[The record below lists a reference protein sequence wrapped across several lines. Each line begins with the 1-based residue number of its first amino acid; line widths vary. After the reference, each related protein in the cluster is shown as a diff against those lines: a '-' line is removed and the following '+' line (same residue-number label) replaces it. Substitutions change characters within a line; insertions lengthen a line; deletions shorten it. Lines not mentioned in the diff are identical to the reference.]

1 VEESVNGDVQISRVV
16 TSADRRAFLS
26 FPYRL
31 YAGDPNWIPRL
42 WPEQMTWLRREHSFF
57 DIGDADWF
65 IARRD
70 GQVVGTIGVGID
82 YHVNAYQKRRWA
94 IFGFFECVEDEAV
107 FAALIDSARAWARLR
122 GMTHVMGPQ
131 SFSANDY
138 PGFLVG
144 RHDLPAGLYQGH
156 TPPYYLAFAGRA
168 GWQKLQ
174 DSLAYRFIP
183 PESDGEPSFMLER
196 LERIAKRAGH
206 NARYSIRHA
215 DLTHFEREFQHV
227 LRIYNRS
234 LSTLP
239 EFTPVTEGELRKHVR
254 ELMPVLDPE
263 MVLFA
268 LVDGQEIGFGLAIP
282 NLAEAFHRCGGL
294 RYPWQY
300 AQLWW
305 TARRV
310 KSVSFKIMAMDPDY
324 RGRGIGIL
332 IYKRL
337 AELFT
342 ERGYEWVDLSLT
354 GEDNPQTNRI
364 AAKVNCE
371 EYKRYRTFVMET

>member
-1 VEESVNGDVQISRVV
+1 MNGDVQISRVV
-16 TSADRRAFLS
+16 SDADRRAFLM

-31 YAGDPNWIPRL
+31 YAGDANWISRL

-57 DIGDADWF
+57 DAGDGDWF

-82 YHVNAYQKRRWA
+82 YHANAYHGRRWA
-94 IFGFFECVEDEAV
+94 TFGFFECIEDETI
-107 FAALIDSARAWARLR
+107 FGALVDRARAWARLR

-144 RHDLPAGLYQGH
+144 RYDLPAGLYQGH
-156 TPPYYLAFAGRA
+156 TPPYYLAFAERA
-168 GWQKLQ
+168 GWPKFQ
-174 DSLAYRFIP
+174 DSLAYRFVP
-183 PESDGEPSFMLER
+183 LRTNGKPSFMLER
-196 LERIAKRAGH
+196 LERIARRA
-206 NARYSIRHA
+206 ARNPQYSIRHA
-215 DLTHFEREFQHV
+215 DFSQFEREFQHV

-239 EFTPVTEGELRKHVR
+239 EFTPVTEGDFRKYVQ
-254 ELMPVLDPE
+254 ELMPVLDQE

-268 LVDGQEIGFGLAIP
+268 MVNGQEIGFGLAIP

-305 TARRV
+305 AARHV

-332 IYKRL
+332 IYRRL
-337 AELFT
+337 AELFA
-342 ERGYEWVDLSLT
+342 ERSYEWVDLSLT
-354 GEDNPQTNRI
+354 GDDNPQTNRM

-371 EYKRYRTFVMET
+371 EYKRYRTFVVQI